1 MNKDFL
7 IVPSIIEAISTRK
20 DKGLTVRIAT
30 NEIGVEE
37 KAILMGLHSNYAYV
51 AFKSIEFDAEEK
63 ELVEN
68 LDVDEKE
75 FGQKTH
81 SQRLRAVLFLL
92 WRQENENKPTHFQ
105 IPFNTFY
112 AKKMEEIITHF
123 KSKLDA

>member
-1 MNKDFL
+1 MKNNFL

-30 NEIGVEE
+30 NEIDIES
-37 KAILMGLHSNYAYV
+37 KAVLMGLHSNYAYV
-51 AFKSIEFDAEEK
+51 AFKSIEFDVEEK

-81 SQRLRAVLFLL
+81 SQRLRSVLFLL
-92 WRQENENKPTHFQ
+92 WKQESENKPPQFQ
-105 IPFNTFY
+105 TSFKDFY
-112 AKKMEEIITHF
+112 AKKMEEIINHF